1 MKTLKDYTQEII
13 LVFVVLVFAIGYLI
27 ALDKT
32 GYIEASKNC
41 NSIQANLELIN
52 TEATPERLDLENAYF
67 SMWCNKL

>member
-1 MKTLKDYTQEII
+1 MRKPKDYTQEII

-32 GYIEASKNC
+32 GYIEANKNC

-52 TEATPERLDLENAYF
+52 TEATPERLDLENYYF
-67 SMWCNKL
+67 SMWCNNL